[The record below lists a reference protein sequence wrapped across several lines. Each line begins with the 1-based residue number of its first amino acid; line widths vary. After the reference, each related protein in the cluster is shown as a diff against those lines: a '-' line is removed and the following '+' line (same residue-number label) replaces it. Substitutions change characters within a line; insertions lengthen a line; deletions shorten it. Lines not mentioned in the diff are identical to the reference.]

1 VTEQTPAWLDRSM
14 YPFEPRWF
22 DSPHGR
28 VHYLDDGV
36 GDPVVMVHGNP
47 TWSFQFREVIPR
59 LEGRRAIAMDHLGFG
74 LSDKPTDYSYLP
86 VDQARNLGA
95 LLDSL
100 DLHEVTLVVGD
111 WGGPLGLSW
120 ALDHP
125 DRVRGLVITNTWMW
139 SVRDDWYYR
148 GFSGFMGGP
157 VGRRLIERR
166 NFFAGGFLPQVYGDR
181 SKLTPRIH
189 EHYTAPLADP
199 AARRGCAVLPK
210 QIIDSSGWLASLWDR
225 RDVLAGIP
233 TALVWGR
240 KDKAFRDKEL
250 RRWQSLFP
258 QARVVT
264 FADCGHFVAEEH
276 PAELATEILALG

>member
-1 VTEQTPAWLDRSM
+1 VTAQTPDWLDRSM

-28 VHYLDDGV
+28 VHYVDEGA
-36 GDPVVMVHGNP
+36 GAPVVLVHGNP

-59 LEGRRAIAMDHLGFG
+59 LESRRAIAMDHLGFG

-86 VDQARNLGA
+86 VDQARNLAA

-100 DLHEVTLVVGD
+100 DLREVTLVVGD

-120 ALDHP
+120 AVDNP
-125 DRVRGLVITNTWMW
+125 DRIRGLVITNTWMW

-166 NFFAGGFLPQVYGDR
+166 NFFAGAFLPRVYGDR
-181 SKLTPRIH
+181 AKLTPRIH

-210 QIIDSSGWLASLWDR
+210 QIIESSDWLASLWDR
-225 RDVLAGIP
+225 RGALAGIP

-258 QARVVT
+258 EARVAT
-264 FADCGHFVAEEH
+264 FADCGHFVAEER
-276 PAELATEILALG
+276 PDELAAEILALG